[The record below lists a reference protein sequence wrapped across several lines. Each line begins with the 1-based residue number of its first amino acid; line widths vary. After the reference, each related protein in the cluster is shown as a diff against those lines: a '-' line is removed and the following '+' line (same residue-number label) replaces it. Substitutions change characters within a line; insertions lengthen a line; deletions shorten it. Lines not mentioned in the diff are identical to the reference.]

1 MFYLELKD
9 GEKIFTGAEDDDHA
23 VFRRIIEDKLGKD
36 ALTLFKE
43 LFEYG
48 EKEREE
54 VLEMQYAYISRLW
67 DIWDI
72 LNDHE
77 EAYTD
82 QEKLTKIS
90 DIVDITI

>member
-1 MFYLELKD
+1 MFYLETKD
-9 GEKIFTGAEDDDHA
+9 GEKFFTKDSDDDQA
-23 VFRRIIEDKLGKD
+23 VFKRIIEDKLGKD

-54 VLEMQYAYISRLW
+54 VLEMQYTYISRLW

-82 QEKLTKIS
+82 QEKLKKIS
-90 DIVDITI
+90 DIIDITI

>member
-1 MFYLELKD
+1 MFYLETKD

-48 EKEREE
+48 EKGREE
-54 VLEMQYAYISRLW
+54 VLETIETYESYFSE
-67 DIWDI
+67 IWEVLYEDENSSD
-72 LNDHE
+72 L
-77 EAYTD
+77 
-82 QEKLTKIS
+82 EKLNTIG
-90 DIVDITI
+90 DIVSYII

>member
-1 MFYLELKD
+1 MFYLETKD
-9 GEKIFTGAEDDDHA
+9 GEKFFTKDSDDDQA
-23 VFRRIIEDKLGKD
+23 VFKRIIEDKLGKD

-54 VLEMQYAYISRLW
+54 VLEMQYTYISCLW

-82 QEKLTKIS
+82 QEKLTKIN
-90 DIVDITI
+90 DIIDITI

>member
-1 MFYLELKD
+1 MFYLETKD
-9 GEKIFTGAEDDDHA
+9 GEKFFTEDGDDDQA
-23 VFRRIIEDKLGKD
+23 VFKRIIEDKLGKD

-54 VLEMQYAYISRLW
+54 VLEMQYTYISRLW

-82 QEKLTKIS
+82 QEKLKKIS
-90 DIVDITI
+90 DIIDITI

>member
-1 MFYLELKD
+1 MFYLETKD
-9 GEKIFTGAEDDDHA
+9 GEKFFTKDSDDDQA
-23 VFRRIIEDKLGKD
+23 VFKRIIEDKLGKD

-54 VLEMQYAYISRLW
+54 VLEMQYTYISRLW

-82 QEKLTKIS
+82 QEKRTKIN
-90 DIVDITI
+90 DIIDITI

>member
-1 MFYLELKD
+1 MFYLETKD
-9 GEKIFTGAEDDDHA
+9 GEKFFTEAGDDDQV
-23 VFRRIIEDKLGKD
+23 VFKRIIEDKLGKD

-54 VLEMQYAYISRLW
+54 VLEMQYTYISCLW

-82 QEKLTKIS
+82 QEKLTKIN
-90 DIVDITI
+90 DIIDITI

>member
-1 MFYLELKD
+1 MFYLETKD
-9 GEKIFTGAEDDDHA
+9 GEKFFTEAGDDDQA
-23 VFRRIIEDKLGKD
+23 VFKRIIEDKLGKD
-36 ALTLFKE
+36 ALTLFKQ

-54 VLEMQYAYISRLW
+54 VLEMQYTYISRLW

-72 LNDHE
+72 LNNHE

-82 QEKLTKIS
+82 QEKLTKIN
-90 DIVDITI
+90 DIIDITI